1 MNAHSLPDPTP
12 EQIKRWRRYLA
23 EERDEAKI
31 YRAIAKKRYGMNR
44 EILLE
49 LADAEKRHENYW
61 LAHLGPYAE
70 PAPHSPWYIR
80 LLQEL
85 AIKIGSIFVLAMM
98 QRSEERGT
106 YDVDADATPQMA
118 ADEHLHSEV
127 VRALAARSRA
137 RFSGRARAM
146 VFGINDGLV
155 SNLALVA
162 GIAGTGVPVSIVLVT
177 GLTGLVAGA
186 LSMGAGEFISIT
198 SQRELLESSLP
209 NPDVKQRLPMLDR
222 AANELKLLFMAR
234 GENPEDAAIH
244 AVLALETIDA
254 QLQSRTQAK
263 AVSPDHPED
272 LGQGGESPD
281 QKTSAGNDTTT
292 PCASKTSTDS
302 PTEIADN
309 AFALAFD
316 NAPTSELE
324 AIGSGSQAAVSSFLA
339 FTLGAFV
346 PLIPFLLGFSGIPAI
361 CAAVILVGLILLMI
375 GGTIGILSGKPPFL
389 RALRQAAIGIGAA
402 VVTYLLGLAAGGA
415 LSL

>member
-1 MNAHSLPDPTP
+1 MNSQNLPEPTP

-31 YRAIAKKRYGMNR
+31 YRAIAKKRSGMNR

-49 LADAEKRHENYW
+49 LADAEKRHEDYW
-61 LAHLGPYAE
+61 LAHLGTHAE
-70 PAPHSPWYIR
+70 PAPHSPWYVR
-80 LLQEL
+80 LLQGL

-106 YDVDADATPQMA
+106 YDVDTDATPQMA

-137 RFSGRARAM
+137 RFSGRARAL
-146 VFGINDGLV
+146 VFGVNDGLV

-162 GIAGTGVPVSIVLVT
+162 GIAGTGVAPSIVLVT

-186 LSMGAGEFISIT
+186 LSMGAGEYISIT
-198 SQRELLESSLP
+198 SQRELLESSRP

-234 GENPEDAAIH
+234 GEKPEEAAAH
-244 AVLALETIDA
+244 AVLALEAIDA
-254 QLQSRTQAK
+254 QLQSRTLSK
-263 AVSPDHPED
+263 AVSPNHPQDSSQSEPPNEATA
-272 LGQGGESPD
+272 LG
-281 QKTSAGNDTTT
+281 DTTT
-292 PCASKTSTDS
+292 SSASIMSTEES
-302 PTEIADN
+302 REKADN
-309 AFALAFD
+309 PFALAFED
-316 NAPTSELE
+316 TPSGELE

-361 CAAVILVGLILLMI
+361 SAAVVLVGLMLLMI

-415 LSL
+415 FSL

>member
-1 MNAHSLPDPTP
+1 MNEQSLPEPTP
-12 EQIKRWRRYLA
+12 DQIKRWRHYLA

-31 YRAIAKKRYGMNR
+31 YRAIAKKRQGINR

-49 LADAEKRHENYW
+49 LADAEKRHEDYW
-61 LAHLGPYAE
+61 LARLGSHAE

-80 LLQEL
+80 LLQGL

-106 YDVDADATPQMA
+106 YDVDADATAQMA

-162 GIAGTGVPVSIVLVT
+162 GIAGTGVAPSIVLVT

-186 LSMGAGEFISIT
+186 LSMGAGEYISIT

-234 GENPEDAAIH
+234 GEKPEEAAVH
-244 AVLALETIDA
+244 AVLALEAIDE
-254 QLQSRTQAK
+254 LQSRK
-263 AVSPDHPED
+263 VSETTATDRS
-272 LGQGGESPD
+272 QGTDQRESPRKSTAGRGD
-281 QKTSAGNDTTT
+281 TIAASA
-292 PCASKTSTDS
+292 SRTST
-302 PTEIADN
+302 EEFRENADN
-309 AFALAFD
+309 PFSIAFEDVPAGG
-316 NAPTSELE
+316 LE
-324 AIGSGSQAAVSSFLA
+324 AIGSGTQAAVSSFLA
-339 FTLGAFV
+339 FTIGAFI
-346 PLIPFLLGFSGIPAI
+346 PLFPFLLGFSGITAI
-361 CAAVILVGLILLMI
+361 SAAVVLVGLILLMI
-375 GGTIGILSGKPPFL
+375 GGTIGILSGKPPFF

-402 VVTYLLGLAAGGA
+402 VVTYLLGLGAGGA
-415 LSL
+415 FSL

>member
-1 MNAHSLPDPTP
+1 MNEQNLPEPTLD
-12 EQIKRWRRYLA
+12 QIKRWRRYLA

-31 YRAIAKKRYGMNR
+31 YRSIAKKRQGINR

-49 LADAEKRHENYW
+49 LADAEKRHEDYW
-61 LAHLGPYAE
+61 LARLGEHAE

-80 LLQEL
+80 LLQGL

-106 YDVDADATPQMA
+106 YDVDADATAQMA

-162 GIAGTGVPVSIVLVT
+162 GIAGTGVAPSIVLVT

-186 LSMGAGEFISIT
+186 LSMGAGEYISIT

-234 GENPEDAAIH
+234 GEKPEEAAAH
-244 AVLALETIDA
+244 AVLALEAIDE
-254 QLQSRTQAK
+254 LQSRK
-263 AVSPDHPED
+263 VSETAATD
-272 LGQGGESPD
+272 GSQGTSQSELPSESTVGGSD
-281 QKTSAGNDTTT
+281 TITTSA
-292 PCASKTSTDS
+292 SSTST
-302 PTEIADN
+302 EEFIENADN
-309 AFALAFD
+309 TFSIAFEDVPAD
-316 NAPTSELE
+316 GLE
-324 AIGSGSQAAVSSFLA
+324 AIGSGTQAAVSSFLA
-339 FTLGAFV
+339 FTIGAFI
-346 PLIPFLLGFSGIPAI
+346 PLVPFLLGFSGIPAI
-361 CAAVILVGLILLMI
+361 SAAVVLVGLILLMI
-375 GGTIGILSGKPPFL
+375 GGTIGILSGKPPFF

-402 VVTYLLGLAAGGA
+402 VVTYLLGIGAGGA
-415 LSL
+415 FSL

>member
-1 MNAHSLPDPTP
+1 MNSQNLPEPTP
-12 EQIKRWRRYLA
+12 DQIKRWRRYLA

-31 YRAIAKKRYGMNR
+31 YRAIAKKRQGINR

-49 LADAEKRHENYW
+49 LADAEKRHEDYW
-61 LAHLGPYAE
+61 LAHLGTHAE
-70 PAPHSPWYIR
+70 PAPRSPWYIR
-80 LLQEL
+80 LLQGL

-162 GIAGTGVPVSIVLVT
+162 GIAGTGVPVSIILVT

-186 LSMGAGEFISIT
+186 LSMAAGEYISIT
-198 SQRELLESSLP
+198 SQRELLESSQP

-234 GENPEDAAIH
+234 GDNPEEAAAH

-254 QLQSRTQAK
+254 QLQSRTL
-263 AVSPDHPED
+263 S
-272 LGQGGESPD
+272 
-281 QKTSAGNDTTT
+281 KTSTPDSLEGTSQSESVDETTPADNDTTT
-292 PCASKTSTDS
+292 PSASRMSTEEFKETDDY
-302 PTEIADN
+302 PL
-309 AFALAFD
+309 ALAFEE
-316 NAPTSELE
+316 APSGELE
-324 AIGSGSQAAVSSFLA
+324 AIGSGPQAALSSFLA
-339 FTLGAFV
+339 FTLGAFI

-361 CAAVILVGLILLMI
+361 SAAVVLVGLILLMI

-415 LSL
+415 FSL

>member
-1 MNAHSLPDPTP
+1 
-12 EQIKRWRRYLA
+12 
-23 EERDEAKI
+23 
-31 YRAIAKKRYGMNR
+31 
-44 EILLE
+44 
-49 LADAEKRHENYW
+49 
-61 LAHLGPYAE
+61 
-70 PAPHSPWYIR
+70 
-80 LLQEL
+80 
-85 AIKIGSIFVLAMM
+85 
-98 QRSEERGT
+98 
-106 YDVDADATPQMA
+106 
-118 ADEHLHSEV
+118 
-127 VRALAARSRA
+127 
-137 RFSGRARAM
+137 
-146 VFGINDGLV
+146 
-155 SNLALVA
+155 
-162 GIAGTGVPVSIVLVT
+162 
-177 GLTGLVAGA
+177 
-186 LSMGAGEFISIT
+186 MGAGEFISIT

-234 GENPEDAAIH
+234 GENPKDAAMH

-254 QLQSRTQAK
+254 QLQSRTHSK
-263 AVSPDHPED
+263 AVSPNCPED
-272 LGQGGESPD
+272 LGQGDEYPY
-281 QKTSAGNDTTT
+281 QKTPAGNDTTT
-292 PCASKTSTDS
+292 PCALRTSTDR

-309 AFALAFD
+309 TFALAFD

-361 CAAVILVGLILLMI
+361 CAAVVLVGLILLMI

>member
-1 MNAHSLPDPTP
+1 MNEQNLPEPTP
-12 EQIKRWRRYLA
+12 DQIKRWRRYLA

-31 YRAIAKKRYGMNR
+31 YRSIAKKRQGINR

-49 LADAEKRHENYW
+49 LADAEKRHEDYW
-61 LAHLGPYAE
+61 LAHLGTHAE

-80 LLQEL
+80 LLQGL

-106 YDVDADATPQMA
+106 YDVDADATAQMA

-162 GIAGTGVPVSIVLVT
+162 GIAGTGVAPSIVLVT

-186 LSMGAGEFISIT
+186 LSMGAGEYISIT

-234 GENPEDAAIH
+234 GEKPEEAAAH
-244 AVLALETIDA
+244 AVLALEAIDE
-254 QLQSRTQAK
+254 LQSRK
-263 AVSPDHPED
+263 VSETAATD
-272 LGQGGESPD
+272 GSQGTSQSEPPSESTAGGSD
-281 QKTSAGNDTTT
+281 TITTSA
-292 PCASKTSTDS
+292 SRTSTG
-302 PTEIADN
+302 EFIENADN
-309 AFALAFD
+309 PFSIAFEDVPAD
-316 NAPTSELE
+316 GLE
-324 AIGSGSQAAVSSFLA
+324 AIGSGTQAAVSSFLA
-339 FTLGAFV
+339 FTIGAFI
-346 PLIPFLLGFSGIPAI
+346 PLVPFLLGFSGIPAI
-361 CAAVILVGLILLMI
+361 SAAVVLVGLILLMI
-375 GGTIGILSGKPPFL
+375 GGTIGILSGKPPFF

-402 VVTYLLGLAAGGA
+402 VVTYLLGLGAGGA
-415 LSL
+415 FSL

>member
-1 MNAHSLPDPTP
+1 MNEQNLPEPTP
-12 EQIKRWRRYLA
+12 DQIKRWRRYLA

-31 YRAIAKKRYGMNR
+31 YRSIAKKRQGINR

-49 LADAEKRHENYW
+49 LADAEKRHEDYW
-61 LAHLGPYAE
+61 LAHLGEHAE

-80 LLQEL
+80 LLQGL

-106 YDVDADATPQMA
+106 YDVDADATAQMA

-162 GIAGTGVPVSIVLVT
+162 GIAGTGVAPSIVLVT

-186 LSMGAGEFISIT
+186 LSMGAGEYISIT

-234 GENPEDAAIH
+234 GEKPEEAAAH
-244 AVLALETIDA
+244 AVLALEAIDE
-254 QLQSRTQAK
+254 LQSRK
-263 AVSPDHPED
+263 VSETAATD
-272 LGQGGESPD
+272 GSQGTSQSELPSESTVGGSD
-281 QKTSAGNDTTT
+281 TITTSA
-292 PCASKTSTDS
+292 SSTST
-302 PTEIADN
+302 EEFIENADN
-309 AFALAFD
+309 PFSIAFEDVPAD
-316 NAPTSELE
+316 GLE
-324 AIGSGSQAAVSSFLA
+324 AIGSGTQAAVSSFLA
-339 FTLGAFV
+339 FTIGAFI
-346 PLIPFLLGFSGIPAI
+346 PLVPFLLGFSGIPAI
-361 CAAVILVGLILLMI
+361 IAAVVLVGLILLMI
-375 GGTIGILSGKPPFL
+375 GGTIGILSGKPPFF

-402 VVTYLLGLAAGGA
+402 VVTYLLGLGAGGA
-415 LSL
+415 FSL

>member
-1 MNAHSLPDPTP
+1 MNSQNLAEPTP

-31 YRAIAKKRYGMNR
+31 YRAIAKKRHGMNR

-49 LADAEKRHENYW
+49 LADAEKRHEDYW
-61 LAHLGPYAE
+61 LAHLGTHAE
-70 PAPHSPWYIR
+70 PAPHSPWYVR
-80 LLQEL
+80 LLQGL

-162 GIAGTGVPVSIVLVT
+162 GIAGTGVAPSIVLVT

-186 LSMGAGEFISIT
+186 LSMGAGEYISIT
-198 SQRELLESSLP
+198 SQRELLESSRP

-234 GENPEDAAIH
+234 GEKPEEAAAH
-244 AVLALETIDA
+244 AVLALEAIDA
-254 QLQSRTQAK
+254 QLQSRTLSK
-263 AVSPDHPED
+263 AVSPDQPQD
-272 LGQGGESPD
+272 SCPGESPD
-281 QKTSAGNDTTT
+281 EKNVPGGDTTL
-292 PCASKTSTDS
+292 PSASRMSTAES
-302 PTEIADN
+302 RKQADN
-309 AFALAFD
+309 PFALASED
-316 NAPTSELE
+316 TPSGELE

-346 PLIPFLLGFSGIPAI
+346 PLIPFLLGLSGIPAI
-361 CAAVILVGLILLMI
+361 IAAVVLVGLMLLMI

-389 RALRQAAIGIGAA
+389 RALRQATIGIGAA

-415 LSL
+415 FSL